1 MIKDIILNL
10 ERNKSCDNAMDYAVS
25 IAQTFEAHL
34 AGVAFADG
42 TGIPPYMMPDIPS
55 SVLASIVAESESATR
70 AAVERFE
77 AAVRR
82 SALSAEHRLISRS
95 DLANH
100 DAFSSMARRFDLS
113 IVMQSNAD
121 EGVNNDVMIEAA
133 LFNSGRPLIVVPYI
147 QKDGLQLDRVVCC
160 WDGSSAAARA
170 INDALPFLKKARVVE
185 LFIVA
190 NEKTRDKQEILG
202 VEIGAHLARHG
213 LKVEVE
219 SVPAS
224 DIDVTNAILSH
235 VADCSASMIVMGGYG
250 HSRLREFVLGGVTRG
265 ILETMTVPVFMSH

>member
-10 ERNKSCDNAMDYAVS
+10 ERDQSGDKARDYA
-25 IAQTFEAHL
+25 IAIAETFEAQL

-42 TGIPPYMMPDIPS
+42 AGIPPYMMPDFPS
-55 SVLASIVAESESATR
+55 DMLASMVAESEAATR

-77 AAVRR
+77 AAVKR
-82 SALSAEHRLISRS
+82 SALSAEHRLVTQS
-95 DLANH
+95 DLGPP

-113 IVMQSNAD
+113 VVMQSD
-121 EGVNNDVMIEAA
+121 EDKGINNDILIEAA
-133 LFNSGRPLIVVPYI
+133 LFNSGRPVVIVPYI

-170 INDALPFLKKARVVE
+170 INDALPFLKKAKVVE
-185 LFIVA
+185 IFIVA
-190 NEKTRDKQEILG
+190 NEKTRDKREILG
-202 VEIGAHLARHG
+202 VEIGNHLARHG

-224 DIDVTNAILSH
+224 DVDVTDVILSH
-235 VADCSASMIVMGGYG
+235 VSDTSANMIVMGGYG

-265 ILETMTVPVFMSH
+265 ILATMTVPVFMSH